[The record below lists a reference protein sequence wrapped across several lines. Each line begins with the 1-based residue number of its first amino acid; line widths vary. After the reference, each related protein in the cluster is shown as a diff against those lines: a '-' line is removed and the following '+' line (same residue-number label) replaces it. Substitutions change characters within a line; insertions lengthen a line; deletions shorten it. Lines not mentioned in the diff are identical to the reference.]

1 MARPTLEPPPVTPSP
16 AAPAADRPRWLS
28 AFWPAPTAV
37 NARERLR
44 VVVGAALGI
53 FITAFVARELG
64 SPFGHVWPWLVPP
77 LGASAV
83 LVFGVPGSPLAQPW
97 SVVGGNTVSA
107 LAGIACVH
115 WLGTPMLAAPMAVG
129 SAIALMFALRCL
141 HPPGGA
147 AALVVSLGSITD
159 PRFALDP
166 ILLNS
171 LLLAAS
177 GIVYNT
183 LTGRAYP
190 HRQAKPA
197 AAPGANADL
206 DTVIARYNQVL
217 DISRDDLQ
225 ALLEDAQ
232 LQGYQRRLADL
243 RCAEIMSPR
252 PVTVTPETTIAQ
264 AWRLFR
270 EHRIKALP
278 VVGAGGAVVG
288 IVTPADFMRE
298 AEDARDDSH
307 DERRRRMRSWSRAA
321 PGVPIDTV
329 ARIMTRRVRVTSV
342 GSHLSDLVP
351 LFASTGHHHLP
362 VVDEA
367 QRLVGIITQ
376 SDVVAALVRS
386 SQPERTAATA

>member
-1 MARPTLEPPPVTPSP
+1 MPQPNSIAD
-16 AAPAADRPRWLS
+16 ADRRSWLS
-28 AFWPAPTAV
+28 AFWPAPTSV

-44 VVVGAALGI
+44 VVLGATLGILATAAL
-53 FITAFVARELG
+53 ARAVG

-107 LAGIACVH
+107 FAGIGCAI
-115 WLGTPMLAAPMAVG
+115 WLRDPMLAAPVAVG
-129 SAIALMFALRCL
+129 AAIALMFALRCL

-147 AALVVSLGSITD
+147 AALVASLGGITD

-166 ILLNS
+166 VLLNS
-171 LLLAAS
+171 VMLVLA
-177 GIVYNT
+177 GIAYNT
-183 LTGRAYP
+183 ATRRPYP
-190 HRQAKPA
+190 HPQARPA
-197 AAPGANADL
+197 AASAGANADL

-243 RCAEIMSPR
+243 RCAEVMSPR
-252 PVTVTPETTIAQ
+252 PVTVTRETTLAQ
-264 AWRLFR
+264 AWQLFR

-278 VVGAGGAVVG
+278 VVDASGGVVG

-307 DERRRRMRSWSRAA
+307 DERRRRMRSWSRTA
-321 PGVPIDTV
+321 PGTPVETV
-329 ARIMTRRVRVTSV
+329 ARIMTRRVRVTGV

-386 SQPERTAATA
+386 TQPERAEPAL

>member
-1 MARPTLEPPPVTPSP
+1 MTQPPSIADADPDSV
-16 AAPAADRPRWLS
+16 APLARWLRT
-28 AFWPAPTAV
+28 FLPAPTSV
-37 NARERLR
+37 TARERWR
-44 VVVGAALGI
+44 VVLGATLGI
-53 FITAFVARELG
+53 LVTAVLARAVG
-64 SPFGHVWPWLVPP
+64 SPVGHAWPWLVPP

-107 LAGIACVH
+107 LAGIACAR
-115 WLGTPMLAAPMAVG
+115 WLGNPMLAAPVAVG
-129 SAIALMFALRCL
+129 AAIALMFALRCL

-147 AALVVSLGSITD
+147 AALVAALGGITD

-166 ILLNS
+166 VLLNS
-171 LLLAAS
+171 LLLVLA
-177 GIVYNT
+177 GIAYNT
-183 LTGRAYP
+183 ATRRAYP
-190 HRQAKPA
+190 HPQARPPA
-197 AAPGANADL
+197 APPGANADL

-243 RCAEIMSPR
+243 RCADIMSPR

-264 AWRLFR
+264 AWGLFR

-278 VVGAGGAVVG
+278 VVDATGSVVG

-298 AEDARDDSH
+298 AEDAGDDGH
-307 DERRRRMRSWSRAA
+307 EERRRRMRSWSRTA
-321 PGVPIDTV
+321 PGAPDTV
-329 ARIMTRRVRVTSV
+329 ARIMTRQVRVTGT

-362 VVDEA
+362 VVDEN

-386 SQPERTAATA
+386 TKPERSEAPA

>member
-1 MARPTLEPPPVTPSP
+1 MTPPDPTADATSPMAR
-16 AAPAADRPRWLS
+16 WLR
-28 AFWPAPTAV
+28 AFVPAPTSV
-37 NARERLR
+37 DARERWR
-44 VVVGAALGI
+44 VVLGATLGI
-53 FITAFVARELG
+53 LATAVLARAVG

-107 LAGIACVH
+107 LAGIACSA
-115 WLGTPMLAAPMAVG
+115 WLGNPMLAAPVAVG
-129 SAIALMFALRCL
+129 AAIGLMFALRCL

-147 AALVVSLGSITD
+147 AALVAALGGVTD

-166 ILLNS
+166 VLLNS
-171 LLLAAS
+171 VMLVLA
-177 GIVYNT
+177 GIAYNT
-183 LTGRAYP
+183 ATRRPYP
-190 HRQAKPA
+190 HPQARPA
-197 AAPGANADL
+197 ATPGANADL

-298 AEDARDDSH
+298 AGDAHDDSH

-321 PGVPIDTV
+321 PGVPVDTV

-386 SQPERTAATA
+386 AKPERAESPA